1 MPGRVLVLWIELLC
15 SVQCS
20 ALKYKAVKLFAAL
33 GGGSVLGIEHHQ
45 LNTEKC
51 TAGLSAVLVEF
62 PFLSEDFDN
71 DHSDDHIVEQR
82 W

>member
-1 MPGRVLVLWIELLC
+1 MPGRVLVLWIELL
-15 SVQCS
+15 CS

-51 TAGLSAVLVEF
+51 TAGLSAVLVEIS
-62 PFLSEDFDN
+62 FLERRF
-71 DHSDDHIVEQR
+71 
-82 W
+82 